1 MTGLRFWAGLNPAR
15 SESEIYLNESLWP
28 WKSQHRDTFK
38 NQWHYH
44 WYLKTR
50 RISMIPEMILE
61 MIPICC
67 KKSFWINRNGSK
79 GVFRL
84 MDFREFTI
92 SHELLWEFLF
102 NISEILDQ
110 HNQGHTRIFTWN
122 FSYQLIVKA
131 NYRVVKVLHQCNGLC
146 RNNSFVTWSI
156 FYHIP

>member
-1 MTGLRFWAGLNPAR
+1 MTMEITTHGHFQ
-15 SESEIYLNESLWP
+15 ESMTLSL
-28 WKSQHRDTFK
+28 
-38 NQWHYH
+38 
-44 WYLKTR
+44 
-50 RISMIPEMILE
+50 IPEDEENINDTWNDTWNDSNMLQ
-61 MIPICC
+61 
-67 KKSFWINRNGSK
+67 KSFWINRNGSK

-84 MDFREFTI
+84 TCFREFTI

-102 NISEILDQ
+102 NISESLDR

-131 NYRVVKVLHQCNGLC
+131 TCRVVKVLHQCNGLR

>member
-1 MTGLRFWAGLNPAR
+1 
-15 SESEIYLNESLWP
+15 
-28 WKSQHRDTFK
+28 
-38 NQWHYH
+38 
-44 WYLKTR
+44 
-50 RISMIPEMILE
+50 MIPEMILE

-131 NYRVVKVLHQCNGLC
+131 TYRVVKVLHQCNGLR
-146 RNNSFVTWSI
+146 RNNNL
-156 FYHIP
+156 